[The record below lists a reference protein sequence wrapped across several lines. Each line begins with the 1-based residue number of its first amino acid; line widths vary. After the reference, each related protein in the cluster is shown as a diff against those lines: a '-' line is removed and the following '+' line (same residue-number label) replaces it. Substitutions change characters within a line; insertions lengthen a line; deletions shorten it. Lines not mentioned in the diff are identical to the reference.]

1 MICPHGP
8 RNLFGTECHI
18 AQANALW
25 SQSVPS
31 RSRPN
36 LRERNHERTRDEIA
50 RHALALFVAHGFDA
64 VTVDDIASTAGIS
77 RRTFFRYFDTK
88 EDALLPADASRLQRL
103 EQALRARPPAEGPFD
118 AVRGAVLELAR
129 GYETGSEEF
138 LQQARLVLATP
149 SAHARSLGHQADWEG
164 VIRTFAAERAGR
176 PETSLFPQL
185 LAAACMAALR
195 AALSTWLHDD
205 GRTDLVALVTVAL
218 DVLGDG
224 FRHQG

>member
-1 MICPHGP
+1 MP
-8 RNLFGTECHI
+8 
-18 AQANALW
+18 A
-25 SQSVPS
+25 
-31 RSRPN
+31 RSRPT

-64 VTVDDIASTAGIS
+64 VTVDDIAASAGIS

-129 GYETGSEEF
+129 SYDTGSEEF

-164 VIRTFAAERAGR
+164 VIRTFAAERSGHS
-176 PETSLFPQL
+176 ETSLVPQL
-185 LAAACMAALR
+185 LAAGCMAALR
-195 AALSTWLHDD
+195 AALTTWLHHD
-205 GRTDLVALVTVAL
+205 GRTDLIALVTAAL
-218 DVLGDG
+218 DGVGDG
-224 FRHQG
+224 LRRG